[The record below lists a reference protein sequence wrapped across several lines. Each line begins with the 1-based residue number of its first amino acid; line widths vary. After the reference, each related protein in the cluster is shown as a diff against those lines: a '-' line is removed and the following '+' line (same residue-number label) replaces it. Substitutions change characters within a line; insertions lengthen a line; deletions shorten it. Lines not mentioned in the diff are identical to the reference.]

1 METTAEHQNDLSKHG
16 KIWDIISKHLFPKL
30 CNFPHFLKLTYI
42 NSQKKNK
49 EDKVGNIYVN
59 SENRKTKE

>member
-1 METTAEHQNDLSKHG
+1 MKIYQRDKMEDL
-16 KIWDIISKHLFPKL
+16 
-30 CNFPHFLKLTYI
+30 